1 MSTPT
6 PSRPPPRGE
15 GDCSSLRSF
24 VTGCF
29 VAVFARFAPAARAAF
44 ACDGAAQ
51 TLPRFTL
58 TLLLASSLLA
68 GCVASMPPTAVHQ
81 PMTVRPEPRIAQAP
95 ANGSIYNVASA
106 RPLFEDRRARFVGD
120 TLTINITEKTAAAK
134 KSDTKADRS
143 HDASIGVP
151 TVAGLPFK
159 TFQGT
164 TLAANS
170 STAFE
175 GKGENSS
182 SNNFT
187 GTLTVTVIEV
197 YPNGNLLV
205 SGEKQIGLKEGE
217 EFIRFSGVVNPNTIT
232 ASNTVQSVQVADA
245 RIEYKANGF
254 LDSAQV
260 MGWLGRFFLTF
271 LPF

>member
-1 MSTPT
+1 MKT
-6 PSRPPPRGE
+6 
-15 GDCSSLRSF
+15 F
-24 VTGCF
+24 
-29 VAVFARFAPAARAAF
+29 
-44 ACDGAAQ
+44 
-51 TLPRFTL
+51 
-58 TLLLASSLLA
+58 LLLLSSVSLLS
-68 GCVASMPPTAVHQ
+68 GCVTTTPATAVHQ
-81 PMTVRPEPRIAQAP
+81 PMTVRPEARQAAAP
-95 ANGSIYNVASA
+95 ANGSIYNVATA
-106 RPLFEDRRARFVGD
+106 RPLFEDRRARLVGD
-120 TLTINITEKTAAAK
+120 TITINITEKTAAAK

-143 HDASIGVP
+143 SDMSLGVP
-151 TVAGLPFK
+151 TIAGLPLK
-159 TFQGT
+159 SFQGT

-175 GKGENSS
+175 GKGENTS
-182 SNNFT
+182 SNNFI

-217 EFIRFSGVVNPNTIT
+217 EFIRFSGVVNPMTIT
-232 ASNTVQSVQVADA
+232 AANTVASTQVADA

-260 MGWLGRFFLTF
+260 MGWLGRFFLSF

>member
-1 MSTPT
+1 MTAMKT
-6 PSRPPPRGE
+6 A
-15 GDCSSLRSF
+15 SL
-24 VTGCF
+24 
-29 VAVFARFAPAARAAF
+29 
-44 ACDGAAQ
+44 
-51 TLPRFTL
+51 L
-58 TLLLASSLLA
+58 LLLAGTLLA
-68 GCVASMPPTAVHQ
+68 GCVATTPPTAVHQ
-81 PMTVRPEPRIAQAP
+81 PMSARPEARAATAP
-95 ANGSIYNVASA
+95 TSGSIYSAVTA
-106 RPLFEDRRARFVGD
+106 RPLFEDRRARYVGD
-120 TLTINITEKTAAAK
+120 TLTINIAEKTAAAK

-143 HDASIGVP
+143 HDAALSVP
-151 TVAGLPFK
+151 TIAGLPLK
-159 TFQGT
+159 SFQGA
-164 TLAANS
+164 TLGASS
-170 STAFE
+170 STGFE

-187 GTLTVTVIEV
+187 GVLTVTVIDV

-232 ASNTVQSVQVADA
+232 ASNTVQSTQVADA

-254 LDSAQV
+254 IDSAQV

>member
-1 MSTPT
+1 MK
-6 PSRPPPRGE
+6 
-15 GDCSSLRSF
+15 SF
-24 VTGCF
+24 
-29 VAVFARFAPAARAAF
+29 
-44 ACDGAAQ
+44 
-51 TLPRFTL
+51 TLP
-58 TLLLASSLLA
+58 LLLIGILLA
-68 GCVASMPPTAVHQ
+68 GCVTTTPSTAIHQ
-81 PMTVRPEPRIAQAP
+81 PMTVRPEARAAMAP
-95 ANGSIYNVASA
+95 ANGSIYNIATA
-106 RPLFEDRRARFVGD
+106 RPLFEDRRARLVGD
-120 TLTINITEKTAAAK
+120 TLTINISEKTAAAK

-143 HDASIGVP
+143 HETSLGIP
-151 TVAGLPFK
+151 TIAGLPLK
-159 TFQGT
+159 TFQGA

-170 STAFE
+170 ETAFE
-175 GKGENSS
+175 GSGENTS

-217 EFIRFSGVVNPNTIT
+217 EFIRFSGVVNPITIT
-232 ASNTVQSVQVADA
+232 ASNTVASTQVADA

>member
-1 MSTPT
+1 MKT
-6 PSRPPPRGE
+6 
-15 GDCSSLRSF
+15 F
-24 VTGCF
+24 
-29 VAVFARFAPAARAAF
+29 
-44 ACDGAAQ
+44 
-51 TLPRFTL
+51 
-58 TLLLASSLLA
+58 LLLLSSVSLLS
-68 GCVASMPPTAVHQ
+68 GCVTTTPATAVHQ
-81 PMTVRPEPRIAQAP
+81 PMTVRPEARQAAAP
-95 ANGSIYNVASA
+95 ANGSIYNVATA
-106 RPLFEDRRARFVGD
+106 RPLFEDRRARLVGD
-120 TLTINITEKTAAAK
+120 TLTINIAEKTAAAK
-134 KSDTKADRS
+134 KSDTKANRS
-143 HDASIGVP
+143 SDMSLGIP
-151 TVAGLPFK
+151 TIAGLPLK
-159 TFQGT
+159 SFQGT

-182 SNNFT
+182 SNNFF

-217 EFIRFSGVVNPNTIT
+217 EFIRFSGVVNPMTIT
-232 ASNTVQSVQVADA
+232 AANTVASTQVADA

-260 MGWLGRFFLTF
+260 MGWLGRFFLSF